1 MTTENLDIAAD
12 APPSL
17 IVFESR
23 HGSAVLWFGK
33 VDNFNPSPIPVA
45 PGGSVALVGTLIR
58 VATNDPA

>member
-1 MTTENLDIAAD
+1 MTTESLDIAAD

-33 VDNFNPSPIPVA
+33 VDNFNPPPIPVP
-45 PGGSVALVGTLIR
+45 PGGSVELVGTVIR